1 LTCCGLERDAS
12 LRPIFVA
19 NLSIKIE
26 MLGEGSDTRI
36 GGGMSD
42 AREAIE
48 AEIPYLRRYALLLL
62 RDRDAAD
69 DLVQDTLERA
79 LSRLH
84 TRKEEFRLRAW
95 LFTILHNLFVSG
107 YRRRTRESAV
117 TEDGDLP
124 GATAAAQEHR
134 VALRDLERA
143 LWTLPEGQRVT
154 LLLIGLEGM
163 SYEEAARVLDVPIGT
178 VRSRLSRG
186 RKSLRLFLEGV
197 VAGPS
202 AGRG

>member
-1 LTCCGLERDAS
+1 
-12 LRPIFVA
+12 
-19 NLSIKIE
+19 
-26 MLGEGSDTRI
+26 
-36 GGGMSD
+36 MSD
-42 AREAIE
+42 ARQAME

-79 LSRLH
+79 LGRLH
-84 TRKEEFRLRAW
+84 TRNEALRLRAW
-95 LFTILHNLFVSG
+95 LFAILYNLFVSG
-107 YRRRTRESAV
+107 YRRRVRENIV

-124 GATAAAQEHR
+124 EAGAAVQEDR

-143 LWTLPEGQRVT
+143 LWQLPEDQRVA
-154 LLLIGLEGM
+154 LLLVGMEGM

-186 RKSLRLFLEGV
+186 RKSLRLRLD
-197 VAGPS
+197 
-202 AGRG
+202 GRGEGTARA